1 MRRSK
6 DRFLKIFYCMIAAIE
21 KKRKKEEAERKA
33 SQGWSISSWWSGSS
47 GTTGKG
53 QPSVSCA

>member
-1 MRRSK
+1 
-6 DRFLKIFYCMIAAIE
+6 MIAAIE
-21 KKRKKEEAERKA
+21 KKRKEEEAERKA
-33 SQGWSISSWWSGSS
+33 NQGWSISSWWSGSS